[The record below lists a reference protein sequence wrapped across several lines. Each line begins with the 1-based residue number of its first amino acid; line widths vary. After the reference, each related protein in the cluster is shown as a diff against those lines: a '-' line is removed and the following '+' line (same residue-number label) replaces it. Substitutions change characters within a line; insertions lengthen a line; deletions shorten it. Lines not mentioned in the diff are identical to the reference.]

1 MKFGYFTLT
10 DNPPSYGD
18 RRQDANQLLL
28 DTIEQAVAAERLGF
42 NSVWLPEHHFGGFG
56 VMPTPSQ
63 CLAYVAART
72 ERVMLA
78 PATVLLPCNQPLRA
92 AEEFATLD
100 LLSNGRAIFS
110 AGRGYDER
118 EYRAFEIPFAESR
131 TRFDEELELVRKA
144 WTEEAF
150 TFHGQHHTI
159 PDPITVYPRP
169 VQQPHPPVYVACF
182 SEPTMRVAAEMGF
195 NIIFAPFAAAMM
207 FGSLKAAV
215 AQFKAYAREAGH
227 PNVTAMCSYFMVL
240 ADTPEEQRAAR
251 ERLLFYL
258 RGISPAFPSDRE
270 KAPPHLRY
278 FADIVDRI
286 WAMQPEDL
294 GERSIVTGTRQ
305 QVIDHLRQVEES
317 GIEEVICYFSFGAY
331 PHRQVIHQMERFSS
345 EVLPAFA

>member
-1 MKFGYFTLT
+1 MRFGYFTLT
-10 DNPPSYGD
+10 DNPPTYGV

-28 DTIEQAVAAERLGF
+28 DTIDQALAAERLGF

-63 CLAYVAART
+63 CLTYIAART
-72 ERVMLA
+72 KRVKLA

-110 AGRGYDER
+110 VGRGYDER

-131 TRFDEELELVRKA
+131 SRFDEELRLVRTA
-144 WTEEAF
+144 WTEESF
-150 TFHGQHHTI
+150 TFHGQHHSI

-207 FGSLKAAV
+207 FGSLKEAV

-227 PNVTAMCSYFMVL
+227 PNVTAMCSYFTAL
-240 ADTPEEQRAAR
+240 ADTPDEQRAAR

-270 KAPPHLRY
+270 KAPPHIRY

-286 WAMQPEDL
+286 MAMKPEDL

-305 QVIDHLRQVEES
+305 QVIEQLQRVEES

-331 PHRQVIHQMERFSS
+331 PHHDVLRQMERFSA
-345 EVLPAFA
+345 EVMPAFA